1 LKEACAGTDVVLM
14 VAGLGGG
21 AATGICPVLA
31 RAAHEAGALVLAFAA
46 MPFDYEGNLRLNH
59 ARQGLG
65 ELKAAADGWCAC
77 RTISFSKLVDENCSC
92 WTCSHE
98 HEPGGGRGAGH
109 LAAAD
114 AQGAH
119 RDSF

>member
-1 LKEACAGTDVVLM
+1 

-59 ARQGLG
+59 ARQGPG
-65 ELKAAADGWCAC
+65 GIKGGGGSGWSAC
-77 RTISFSKLVDENCSC
+77 PNHIISKLVDENAQLLDVFRTS
-92 WTCSHE
+92 TE
-98 HEPGGGRGAGH
+98 LVVEGGAGH
-109 LAAAD
+109 LAVVD

-119 RDSF
+119 